1 MTKLDLDMGIVAGIL
16 VIMLGYNTFIAL
28 RDKKT
33 KIDSIDSRINEL
45 DIRTKEIQQNTDKIN
60 EYIAVEIYS
69 TMKSMQNEQK
79 GAVKLLVD
87 IHEDV
92 SYRQRLKAEYSRG
105 KLHKRGNKRGKLH
118 KDVYDNTETS
128 E

>member
-16 VIMLGYNTFIAL
+16 VIMLGYNTFMAL

-60 EYIAVEIYS
+60 EYIAVEIYP

-105 KLHKRGNKRGKLH
+105 KLNKRGKLH

>member
-16 VIMLGYNTFIAL
+16 VIMLGYNTFMAL
-28 RDKKT
+28 RDKKN

-60 EYIAVEIYS
+60 EYIAVEIYP

-105 KLHKRGNKRGKLH
+105 KLHK
-118 KDVYDNTETS
+118 DAYDNTETS
-128 E
+128 K